1 MYRYLNSKK
10 YPNAPKRLSAVE
22 ISNTKTLNKC
32 SQETFELFVYYFARA
47 ARNFAL
53 DTLARGGL
61 YIAGGIAA
69 RNELAGAVNYALVE
83 QYGHEVNTHRVD
95 MDVY

>member
-1 MYRYLNSKK
+1 MKFY
-10 YPNAPKRLSAVE
+10 
-22 ISNTKTLNKC
+22 
-32 SQETFELFVYYFARA
+32 ARA

-69 RNELAGAVNYALVE
+69 KNRDSFSDFMTEFVKNEVYKELLSNIPIYLITNYDISLIGSAYAIKARKLVDD
-83 QYGHEVNTHRVD
+83 H
-95 MDVY
+95 